1 MKTLYESLLSDI
13 DTTLDSGADEIK
25 LEIQNFLD
33 SNYSGISGFC
43 EISDDVNK
51 DGLYE
56 VKIRSKFRNGEVN
69 LKPSAKSFTNGTF
82 VITEAD
88 CSLLISNN
96 NYLTTLEDCP
106 KTIKKTLCIAIC
118 PNLVSLKGCP
128 EKVGSFMCR
137 KNNKLKSLEG
147 CPKIITGTFICIE
160 CDNIKSLDGFPKRA
174 EEVYFLCCGKNFTE
188 DEIQKVCN
196 VKNDIRV

>member
-13 DTTLDSGADEIK
+13 ETTLDSGADEVK

-69 LKPSAKSFTNGTF
+69 LKPTAKSFTNGTF

-96 NYLTTLEDCP
+96 NYLTSLEDCP
-106 KTIKKTLCIAIC
+106 KNIKKTLCISIC
-118 PNLVSLKGCP
+118 PNLDSLKGCP
-128 EKVGSFMCR
+128 EKVELFMCR
-137 KNNKLKSLEG
+137 KLNKLKSLEG
-147 CPKIITGTFICIE
+147 CPKIVTGTFLCIE
-160 CDNIKSLDGFPKRA
+160 CDNIKSLEGFPKQA
-174 EEVYFLCCGKNFTE
+174 GEVYFLCCGKKFTE
-188 DEIQKVCN
+188 DEIKKVCK
-196 VKNDIRV
+196 VKDKIRV